1 MASQQPTPSPI
12 NGLPPPVEHQFAPGK
27 SGNPGGLSK
36 KRRISHAMERLLDLD
51 PRELLTYQPKT
62 IAESIALD
70 ILRNAATD
78 ARFTTHA
85 LDRTEGKV
93 PDELKVDSDGAG
105 LRIVL
110 AEATPP
116 NTGANEGAPGVMAEE
131 RNGREAVPE

>member
-12 NGLPPPVEHQFAPGK
+12 NGLPPPVEHQFQPGR
-27 SGNPGGLSK
+27 SGNPGGMSK
-36 KRRISHAMERLLDLD
+36 KRLISNAMNRLL
-51 PRELLTYQPKT
+51 ELAPDELATYRPKT
-62 IAESIALD
+62 VAESLALD
-70 ILRNAATD
+70 IVRNASAD
-78 ARFTTHA
+78 PRFTTHA

-116 NTGANEGAPGVMAEE
+116 NTDASAPGVMASTEE
-131 RNGREAVPE
+131 GTSGSEPA